1 MSFLGAT
8 FLLSEAKMEKEFL
21 KIEKEALE
29 AINLVAD
36 RASFNEVRNTY
47 LSKKG
52 VLSDLMSKMKTLS
65 QEKRPLYGQLVNNL
79 RSKINEALE
88 VKNELLEAKELEEQL
103 KKDKI
108 DLTLPSM
115 SKNSAGLN
123 PFFVIKDEMEEIFI
137 SMGYEIA
144 DGPEIEE
151 DHYNFELLNIPK
163 DHPARDMQDSFY
175 FSETM
180 LLRTHTSPVQARV
193 MQDKKGESIK
203 IICPGK
209 AYRRDN
215 DDLTHSHQFAQ
226 VEGLVIDKNITLGN
240 LKATLD
246 LFVKKMFGEKRK
258 TRFRAS
264 YFSFTEPSVE
274 VDISC
279 SECDGAGCLTC
290 KGTGWIEILGAGM
303 VNENVLRM
311 NGYDPSIYQG
321 FAFGIGIERVAM
333 LRYGI
338 DDIRRIYQNDIRFL
352 EQFRAR

>member
-1 MSFLGAT
+1 MC
-8 FLLSEAKMEKEFL
+8 MEKEF
-21 KIEKEALE
+21 KEIAANVKSDLALV
-29 AINLVAD
+29 NDL
-36 RASFNEVRNTY
+36 ASLNEVKNKY

-52 VLSDLMSKMKTLS
+52 IVSSLMRKMGSLTP
-65 QEKRPLYGQLVNNL
+65 EERPEYGKNVNNL
-79 RSKINEALE
+79 RAEVEVLISEKEVILSKEMLE
-88 VKNELLEAKELEEQL
+88 KQLESER
-103 KKDKI
+103 I
-108 DLTLPSM
+108 DLTLPGHNY
-115 SKNSAGLN
+115 KEGGIN
-123 PFFVIKDEMEEIFI
+123 PFFVVKDEIEDIFI

-144 DGPEIEE
+144 EGPEVEE
-151 DHYNFELLNIPK
+151 DYYNFELLNIPH

-175 FSETM
+175 INDK
-180 LLRTHTSPVQARV
+180 LLMRTHTSPVQARV
-193 MQDKKGESIK
+193 MQSKKGESIK

-209 AYRRDN
+209 AYRRDD

-258 TRFRAS
+258 IRFRAS

-274 VDISC
+274 VDVSC
-279 SECDGAGCLTC
+279 SECDGKGCSTC

-311 NGYDPSIYQG
+311 NGYDPEIYQG

-333 LRYGI
+333 LRYKI

-352 EQFRAR
+352 RQFGKR